1 MLSNLNKYQ
10 VILASKSP
18 RRKDLLTALG
28 VDFKVKEQTNQD
40 ESYPETLQGAEIVEF
55 LAQQKSSSF
64 ETKENELIISADT
77 IVCVENKVL
86 GKPNNEY
93 EAKEMLKL
101 LSEKTHQVFTGVCLK
116 TKEKQRVFSVTSS
129 VTFSSLSDE
138 EIDFYIKNFQ
148 PFDKAGAYGIQE
160 WIGFIGIQSISGSYW
175 NVMGLPL
182 QRLYQELKKF

>member
-55 LAQQKSSSF
+55 LAKQKSSSF

-101 LSEKTHQVFTGVCLK
+101 LSGKTHQVFTGVCLK

>member
-40 ESYPETLQGAEIVEF
+40 ESYPKTLQGAEIVEF
-55 LAQQKSSSF
+55 LAKQKSSSF

-86 GKPNNEY
+86 EKPNNEY

-101 LSEKTHQVFTGVCLK
+101 LSGKTHQVFTGVCLK

>member
-55 LAQQKSSSF
+55 LAKQKSSSF

>member
-55 LAQQKSSSF
+55 LAKQKSSSF

-101 LSEKTHQVFTGVCLK
+101 LSGKTHQVFTGVCLK

-129 VTFSSLSDE
+129 VTFSSLSDD

>member
-1 MLSNLNKYQ
+1 MKLFSLNSKDIGIDLGTANTLVTLKGKG
-10 VILASKSP
+10 VILKEPSVVAID
-18 RRKDLLTALG
+18 RRSG
-28 VDFKVKEQTNQD
+28 N
-40 ESYPETLQGAEIVEF
+40 I
-55 LAQQKSSSF
+55 LA
-64 ETKENELIISADT
+64 T
-77 IVCVENKVL
+77 
-86 GKPNNEY
+86 GY

>member
-55 LAQQKSSSF
+55 LAKQKSSSF

-101 LSEKTHQVFTGVCLK
+101 LSGKTHQVFTGVCLK

-138 EIDFYIKNFQ
+138 EIDFYIKNFH

>member
-40 ESYPETLQGAEIVEF
+40 ESYPKTLQGAEIVEF
-55 LAQQKSSSF
+55 LAKQKSSSF

-101 LSEKTHQVFTGVCLK
+101 LSGKTHQVFTGVCLK

-182 QRLYQELKKF
+182 QCLYQELKKF

>member
-55 LAQQKSSSF
+55 LAKQKSSSF

-77 IVCVENKVL
+77 IVYVENKVL

-101 LSEKTHQVFTGVCLK
+101 LSGKTHQVFTGVCLK

>member
-40 ESYPETLQGAEIVEF
+40 ESYPKTLQDAEIVEF
-55 LAQQKSSSF
+55 LAKQKSSSF

-101 LSEKTHQVFTGVCLK
+101 LSGKTHQVFTGVCLK

>member
-40 ESYPETLQGAEIVEF
+40 ESYPETLQGAKIVEF
-55 LAQQKSSSF
+55 LAKQKSSSF

-101 LSEKTHQVFTGVCLK
+101 LSGKTHQVFTGVCLK
-116 TKEKQRVFSVTSS
+116 TKENQRVFSVTSS

>member
-55 LAQQKSSSF
+55 LAKQKSSSF

-101 LSEKTHQVFTGVCLK
+101 LSGKTHQVFTGVCLK
-116 TKEKQRVFSVTSS
+116 TKENQRVFSVTSS

>member
-1 MLSNLNKYQ
+1 MAKMK

>member
-1 MLSNLNKYQ
+1 MNLFSLKSKDIGIDLGTANTLVTLKGKG
-10 VILASKSP
+10 VILKEPSVVAID
-18 RRKDLLTALG
+18 RRSG
-28 VDFKVKEQTNQD
+28 N
-40 ESYPETLQGAEIVEF
+40 I
-55 LAQQKSSSF
+55 LA
-64 ETKENELIISADT
+64 T
-77 IVCVENKVL
+77 
-86 GKPNNEY
+86 GY

>member
-40 ESYPETLQGAEIVEF
+40 ESYPETLQGAKIVEF
-55 LAQQKSSSF
+55 LAKQKSSSF

-101 LSEKTHQVFTGVCLK
+101 LSGKTHQVFTGVCLK

>member
-55 LAQQKSSSF
+55 LAKQKSSSF

-175 NVMGLPL
+175 NVMGLPV

>member
-55 LAQQKSSSF
+55 LAKQKSSSF

-101 LSEKTHQVFTGVCLK
+101 LSGKTHQVFTGVCLK

-138 EIDFYIKNFQ
+138 EINFYIKNFQ